1 MQVTFLK
8 IYTWALSRN
17 ITLKRVLWFDKFS
30 KSRIIFYSWWQSMY
44 ISVSG
49 LFRILKWGKLF
60 NFVDQSIFQTSG
72 EIFSQ
77 RNEPEACPKWAVW
90 KINPKEFMADAA
102 KHSRVFR
109 LCKYLVKATPQVPSS
124 SWRPRDPCNLPWA
137 TGTCIWVAVSIWRVR
152 TPSWL
157 LISLPQ
163 LCWGGS
169 CPWYSPSP
177 CSRSL
182 PAAWFM

>member
-72 EIFSQ
+72 KIFSQ
-77 RNEPEACPKWAVW
+77 RNGPEACPKWAVW

-124 SWRPRDPCNLPWA
+124 SWKTVL
-137 TGTCIWVAVSIWRVR
+137 
-152 TPSWL
+152 WL
-157 LISLPQ
+157 VMMFCLAWKS
-163 LCWGGS
+163 S
-169 CPWYSPSP
+169 F
-177 CSRSL
+177 RSL
-182 PAAWFM
+182 KIRVGVSKPLTS